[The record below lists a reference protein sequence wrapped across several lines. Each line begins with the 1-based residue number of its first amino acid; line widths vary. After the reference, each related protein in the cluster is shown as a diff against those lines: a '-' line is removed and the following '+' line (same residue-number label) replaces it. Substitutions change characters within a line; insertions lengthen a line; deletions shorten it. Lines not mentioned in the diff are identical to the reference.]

1 MNLVTQI
8 VDQLSGDTINKL
20 SSLLGL
26 DRESTEY
33 ASTAAVP
40 ALLSG
45 LSGLASRDEGVK
57 KLAGLLGGIDPAAT
71 SNLTQMLGGDTS
83 GLMQKGMGFL
93 SSLFGDSTTA
103 NLASAIGNYA
113 GLEGKATKGLLAYL
127 LPLVLGKVATAWKAK
142 GANAAA
148 LTSLFSEQ
156 KQNIASAV
164 PAGFSLADIPG
175 WPGAKEAA
183 RATAQAGRRAA
194 DKAETAGASAAS
206 WIVPVLICAIGGYLL
221 WQYLASHPG
230 DQRAATDKPAA
241 PEERVAM
248 KPVLSDAAAAAS
260 PDVVRVTTDV
270 GEVFK
275 TLGSTLT
282 NIKDAA
288 SAEAATPEL
297 KDLNTKLDGLRTAYA
312 KLPDMARSTIQTT
325 IQEGLDKIH
334 DQVTRAL
341 NIPGLSET
349 VNGLIREIV
358 RKLEDLHLA
367 QSTAPATPANN

>member
-1 MNLVTQI
+1 MNLVKQI
-8 VDQLSGDTINKL
+8 VDQLSGDTIGKL
-20 SSLLGL
+20 SALLGL
-26 DRESTEY
+26 DRESAEY

-45 LSGLASRDEGVK
+45 LNGLASRDEGAK
-57 KLAGLLGGIDPAAT
+57 KLASLLAGIDPAAM
-71 SNLTQMLGGDTS
+71 SDFTQMLGGDTS
-83 GLMQKGMGFL
+83 GLLQKGMGFL
-93 SSLFGDSTTA
+93 SSLFGESTTA
-103 NLASAIGNYA
+103 NLASAIGDYA
-113 GLEGKATKGLLAYL
+113 GLEGKATKGLLGYL

-148 LTSLFSEQ
+148 LSSLFSEQ
-156 KQNIASAV
+156 KQYIADAV
-164 PAGFSLADIPG
+164 PTGFSLADVPG
-175 WPGAKEAA
+175 WPGAKDAA

-194 DKAETAGASAAS
+194 DKVETAGVSAAS
-206 WIVPVLICAIGGYLL
+206 WILPVLICAIGGYLL
-221 WQYLASHPG
+221 WQYLASHPA
-230 DQRAATDKPAA
+230 DQRAAADKAAA

-248 KPVLSDAAAAAS
+248 KPVVSDVAAAA
-260 PDVVRVTTDV
+260 PDISRVTTDV
-270 GEVFK
+270 GDIFK
-275 TLGSTLT
+275 TLGSTLS

-297 KDLNTKLDGLRTAYA
+297 KDLNTKLDGLRAAYT
-312 KLPDMARSTIQTT
+312 KLPDTARSTIQTS

-334 DQVTRAL
+334 DQLTRAL
-341 NIPGLSET
+341 TIPGLSET